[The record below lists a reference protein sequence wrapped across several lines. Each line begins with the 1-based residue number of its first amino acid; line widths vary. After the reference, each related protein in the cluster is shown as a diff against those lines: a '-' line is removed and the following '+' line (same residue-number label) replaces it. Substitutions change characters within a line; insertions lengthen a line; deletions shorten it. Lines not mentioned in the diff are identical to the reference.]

1 MVQSKRDLSSQHKT
15 CAVCYVPTRPSVVM
29 IPAKASC
36 PPHWTREFFGYLMSG
51 HRGHDHHR
59 TMYECVDQDQES
71 LCTAAVGNTN
81 DALFYH
87 VEAYCGS
94 GLPCPPYHTGKELN
108 CVVCTK

>member
-36 PPHWTREFFGYLMSG
+36 PPHWTREFYGYLMSA

-59 TMYECVDQDQES
+59 TMHECVDQDQES
-71 LCTAAVGNTN
+71 LQTAVVGNTN
-81 DALFYH
+81 GALFYH
-87 VEAYCGS
+87 VEAHCGT
-94 GLPCPPYHTGKELN
+94 GLPCPPYRTGKELN